1 MIMLLLL
8 LLLLLLL
15 ALSAI
20 TSTLPCR
27 ISIFNAYLLRCR
39 GLERKRDVN
48 TMKIT
53 LDRSKISLTL
63 RTMQTDLAHY
73 TLRGSNHS
81 ILAFT
86 IDRLPSMAS
95 TFADEIEIF
104 NENICTTLHWT
115 LVSRFC
121 LRKLNSSSPAF
132 DYCSHRT
139 NILFRCS

>member
-1 MIMLLLL
+1 MLLLL

-20 TSTLPCR
+20 TSTLPYR

-63 RTMQTDLAHY
+63 RTMQTDSAYY

-95 TFADEIEIF
+95 TFADEIERKY
-104 NENICTTLHWT
+104 LHHT
-115 LVSRFC
+115 SLDSRQQV
-121 LRKLNSSSPAF
+121 
-132 DYCSHRT
+132 
-139 NILFRCS
+139 LFAQAEFFFSGL